1 MKTNILRI
9 IFLILIIINSVIIFG
24 FSAQNGE
31 ESGNLSK
38 LVISKIAEILNIE
51 ENRENFLE
59 VGESIVRKLAHFSIY
74 TSLGIWLISFILTF
88 KLKLKYQ
95 ITIAS
100 VLGIAYAISDEF
112 HQKFSFGRHASINDV
127 IIDSLGIFFGIT
139 LVLLVITIYKKVKN
153 KKCKKYKIGN

>member
-9 IFLILIIINSVIIFG
+9 TFLILIIINSVIIFG

-38 LVISKIAEILNIE
+38 LVISKIADILNIE

-74 TSLGIWLISFILTF
+74 TSLGIWLISFLLTF

-112 HQKFSFGRHASINDV
+112 HQKF
-127 IIDSLGIFFGIT
+127 
-139 LVLLVITIYKKVKN
+139 
-153 KKCKKYKIGN
+153 